1 MIARLAFAVVSP
13 PDVRVPAIVVFAPF
27 NVIDVLPSLDL
38 ISFPL
43 SLKSPPDVISP
54 AIVVVERDGSEFP
67 AIVK

>member
-1 MIARLAFAVVSP
+1 M
-13 PDVRVPAIVVFAPF
+13 FAPL

-43 SLKSPPDVISP
+43 ILKSPPVVRSP